1 MLPEPK
7 EISQLFDIIEGLEK
21 RLQPA
26 YRVTR
31 ASRQGELSLDIADRE
46 GRCLLYVAV
55 RYDLWQQML
64 MPLWYG
70 VRSAWGEA
78 ATRKFQAIVSGAF
91 AYQEFVLAGIDPSVT
106 LQPDPIAVLQ
116 ADIEPVLQAL
126 AA

>member
-21 RLQPA
+21 RLQSA

-31 ASRQGELSLDIADRE
+31 ASRQGELSLDIADAS

-55 RYDLWQQML
+55 RPDLWQQML

-70 VRSAWGEA
+70 VRSEWGEA
-78 ATRKFQAIVSGAF
+78 AAQKFQAAVPGAF
-91 AYQEFVLAGIDPSVT
+91 AYQEFVLARIDPSVT
-106 LQPDPIAVLQ
+106 MQPEPVAVLQ
-116 ADIEPVLQAL
+116 ADIERVLQTL
-126 AA
+126 AS